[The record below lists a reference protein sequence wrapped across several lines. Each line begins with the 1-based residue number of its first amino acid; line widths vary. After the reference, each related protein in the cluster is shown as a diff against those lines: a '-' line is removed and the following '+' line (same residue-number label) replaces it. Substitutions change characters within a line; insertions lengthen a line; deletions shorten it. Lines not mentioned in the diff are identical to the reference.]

1 MEAGS
6 LHYRRWVMADS
17 KAPLDDMAV
26 QVYEELRHL
35 ARQYLSRERSSHTLQ
50 PTALV
55 HEAYLRMLG
64 QHSVD
69 FSNRAQFLGVA
80 ASMMRRVLLNHARAR
95 AQARRTPGIPID
107 TGEAK
112 FAPVDLLDLNR
123 ALQQLGALDARQEKI
138 VEMRFFGGMSID
150 ETADALGLAPATVKR
165 DWATARLF
173 LSRQMHRE
181 ADPAP

>member
-1 MEAGS
+1 
-6 LHYRRWVMADS
+6 MADP

-26 QVYEELRHL
+26 QVYEELRRM

-69 FSNRAQFLGVA
+69 FSNRAQFLGIA
-80 ASMMRRVLLNHARAR
+80 AGMMRRVLLNHARAR
-95 AQARRTPGIPID
+95 AQAKRTSGFLID
-107 TGEAK
+107 TREPK
-112 FAPVDLLDLNR
+112 SAPVDLLDLDR
-123 ALQQLGALDARQEKI
+123 ALQQLGAVDARQEKI

-150 ETADALGLAPATVKR
+150 ETADALGLASATVKR
-165 DWATARLF
+165 DWTTARLF
-173 LSRQMHRE
+173 LWRQMRRE